1 VFRLR
6 PRAQPYI
13 RGARLVPA
21 SLEFWRR

>member
-1 VFRLR
+1 VIRLR